1 MPRET
6 LLLIITYFQDLEQET
21 SFAHILGL
29 EASFRLKDSKTT
41 RTLSDKDITC
51 KVGKRLNKTKKKFA
65 NEHRPTYATIY
76 PI

>member
-41 RTLSDKDITC
+41 RTLSDKILHA
-51 KVGKRLNKTKKKFA
+51 K
-65 NEHRPTYATIY
+65 
-76 PI
+76 